1 MSKVVAVMVAPAV
14 ALLGVDGGLVDQH
27 DRDVVLD
34 RIDPAALVAFEAL
47 AVVDEPD
54 GGLAVGTREDFEQFL
69 VNWHTVSGLIRSNYN
84 ILG

>member
-14 ALLGVDGGLVDQH
+14 ALARVYGGLVDQH
-27 DRDVVLD
+27 DRDVVPD
-34 RIDPAALVAFEAL
+34 GIDPAARVALEAL
-47 AVVDEPD
+47 PVVHEPD
-54 GGLAVGTREDFEQFL
+54 WCLAVGAREDFEQFL